1 MNTRMTG
8 FDFERPAG
16 LPALRGLLARL
27 GKEQRSF
34 TLAAGGTDL
43 LPQLKQR
50 QLAPQ
55 VVVSLNGVG
64 ELTGIELTAD
74 GTLRI
79 GALTRLAEVAEHAL
93 VRQQQPALAAVAARV
108 ASPQIRNRA
117 TLGGN
122 LLVNNRCI
130 YVNQGPLNRA
140 VHAPCFKV
148 DGDVCHIVKSAVRG
162 KLPQCQARFVSD
174 TAPVLLLL
182 DARLVLLRGRGER
195 RVPLRR
201 FYRNDGI
208 ERNVLKPGE
217 VLGWIEVP
225 PAGGLRVDYDKLAV
239 RNALDFPS
247 LGVAVGV
254 RENDSG
260 EPVELAVAL
269 TGLGTYPL
277 HWRFELVA
285 GITPPAVVAQAC
297 AKAGKAVT
305 SYQQDFFPRDYR
317 KKMIGV
323 FIHRALRRLGREAW
337 V

>member
-1 MNTRMTG
+1 MNTQLSG
-8 FDFERPAG
+8 FEFERPAG
-16 LPALRGLLARL
+16 LPALRTLLTRL
-27 GKEQRSF
+27 GREQRRF
-34 TLAAGGTDL
+34 AVAAGGTDL
-43 LPQLKQR
+43 MPQLKQR
-50 QLAPQ
+50 LVAPE
-55 VVVSLNGVG
+55 VLVSLNGVG
-64 ELTGIELTAD
+64 ELGGIELQDD

-79 GALTRLAEVAEHAL
+79 GALTRLADLVDSAL
-93 VRQQQPALAAVAARV
+93 VRQHQPALAAAAGRV

-130 YVNQGPLNRA
+130 YVNQSPLNRA

-162 KLPQCQARFVSD
+162 QLPQCQARFVSD

-182 DARLVLLRGRGER
+182 EARLVLLRGRGER

-201 FYRNDGI
+201 FYRNDGM
-208 ERNVLKPGE
+208 ERNVLRPGE
-217 VLGWIEVP
+217 IIGWIEVP
-225 PAGGLRVDYDKLAV
+225 PATGLQVDYDKLAV

-254 RENDSG
+254 RRDAAG
-260 EPVELAVAL
+260 QPLELSVAL
-269 TGLGTYPL
+269 TGLGTHPGY
-277 HWRFELVA
+277 WRHA
-285 GITPPAVVAQAC
+285 ITDPASLPKVV
-297 AKAGKAVT
+297 AKAGARAGKFAT
-305 SYQQDFFPRDYR
+305 TYQQDFFPRDYR

-323 FIHRALRRLGREAW
+323 FIQRSLRRLG

>member
-1 MNTRMTG
+1 MSTALTG

-16 LPALRGLLARL
+16 LSALRGLLARL

-43 LPQLKQR
+43 MPQLKQR
-50 QLAPQ
+50 LVAPE
-55 VVVSLNGVG
+55 VLVSLNGVG
-64 ELTGIELTAD
+64 ELAGITAGAD

-79 GALTRLAEVAEHAL
+79 GALTRLADVIASPL
-93 VRQQQPALAAVAARV
+93 VQQHQPALAVAAARV

-130 YVNQGPLNRA
+130 YVNQSPLNRA

-162 KLPQCQARFVSD
+162 RLPQCQARFVSD

-201 FYRNDGI
+201 FYRNDGM
-208 ERNVLKPGE
+208 ERNVLRPGE

-225 PAGGLRVDYDKLAV
+225 PAAGLRIGYEKLAV

-254 RENDSG
+254 RADAG
-260 EPVELAVAL
+260 GRPAELSVAL
-269 TGLGTYPL
+269 TGLGTHPGY
-277 HWRFELVA
+277 WRHALADGED
-285 GITPPAVVAQAC
+285 PRAVVAKAC
-297 AKAGKAVT
+297 AKAEKFAT
-305 SYQQDFFPRDYR
+305 IYQQDFFPRDYR
-317 KKMIGV
+317 KKMISV
-323 FIHRALRRLGREAW
+323 FIRRTLRRLGGAAW
-337 V
+337 N

>member
-1 MNTRMTG
+1 MSTQLTG

-16 LPALRGLLARL
+16 LPALRALLTRL
-27 GKEQRSF
+27 SREQRRF
-34 TLAAGGTDL
+34 AIAAGGTDL
-43 LPQLKQR
+43 MPQLKQR
-50 QLAPQ
+50 VVAPE
-55 VVVSLNGVG
+55 VLVSLNGVA
-64 ELTGIELTAD
+64 ELAGIAIGAD

-79 GALTRLAEVAEHAL
+79 GALTRLADVVENPL
-93 VRQQQPALAAVAARV
+93 VQQHQPALAAVAARV

-122 LLVNNRCI
+122 LLVNNRCT
-130 YVNQGPLNRA
+130 YVNQSPLNRA
-140 VHAPCFKV
+140 VHTPCFKV

-208 ERNVLKPGE
+208 ERNVLRPGE

-225 PAGGLRVDYDKLAV
+225 PADGLRVDYDKLAV

-247 LGVAVGV
+247 LGVAVGL
-254 RENDSG
+254 RADAGG
-260 EPVELAVAL
+260 EPIELSVAL
-269 TGLGTYPL
+269 TGVGTYPRC
-277 HWRFELVA
+277 WRQALTDGASRPAAVA
-285 GITPPAVVAQAC
+285 KAC
-297 AKAGKAVT
+297 AKAGKFVT
-305 SYQQDFFPRDYR
+305 IYQQDFFPRDYR

-323 FIHRALRRLGREAW
+323 FIRRALQRLGGESW
-337 V
+337 T

>member
-1 MNTRMTG
+1 MTTRMTG

-27 GKEQRSF
+27 GKEQRRF

-43 LPQLKQR
+43 MPQLKQQ
-50 QLAPQ
+50 QLATE
-55 VVVSLNGVG
+55 VLVSLNGVG
-64 ELTGIELTAD
+64 ELAGIELASD

-79 GALTRLAEVAEHAL
+79 GALTRLAEVAESPL
-93 VRQQQPALAAVAARV
+93 VRERQPALAAVAARV
-108 ASPQIRNRA
+108 GSPQIRNRA

-122 LLVNNRCI
+122 LLVNNRCV
-130 YVNQGPLNRA
+130 YVNQSPLNRT

-201 FYRNDGI
+201 FYRNDGM

-225 PAGGLRVDYDKLAV
+225 PAGGLRIDYDKLAV

-254 RENDSG
+254 REDERG

-269 TGLGTYPL
+269 TGLGTHPL
-277 HWRFELVA
+277 HWRFALVGGA
-285 GITPPAVVAQAC
+285 APAAVVAQAC
-297 AKAGKAVT
+297 ARAEKSVT
-305 SYQQDFFPRDYR
+305 TYQQDFFPRDYR
-317 KKMIGV
+317 KKMIGTFV
-323 FIHRALRRLGREAW
+323 RRGLRRLGRGAW
-337 V
+337 A